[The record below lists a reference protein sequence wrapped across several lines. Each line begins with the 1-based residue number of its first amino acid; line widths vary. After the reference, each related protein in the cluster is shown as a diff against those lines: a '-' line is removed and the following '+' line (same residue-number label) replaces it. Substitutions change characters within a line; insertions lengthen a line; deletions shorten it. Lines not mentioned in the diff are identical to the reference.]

1 MKGDSY
7 NSRIIDGTYQK
18 DREPLAFQSGYF
30 NADEMSFEMLLSM
43 ASEYAAS
50 FNYYNVIN
58 QKDGHWDSLFNA
70 NEVVI
75 MALIATTDLERM
87 TSDFSRL
94 ETANINVPAEYVVR
108 VASMLDFWLQRL
120 AAASTDSAAL
130 LRRDMHDMASANLLP
145 GLHTAA
151 EIINRSEGGAARLT
165 EINIAALSPLWNIAG
180 NDQHYRFE
188 HAVAIESNDH
198 FALMEQLES
207 ALLKMVE
214 SIRYLKKVVSSALAA
229 SLKAQSHEPAIGLYM
244 VFLKLYTVAQK
255 QLNQFTGRHLNFYY
269 RDCLQT
275 RPRDRKTESL
285 FLRFEPAP
293 SAKPFVVDRALEFTS
308 EKNVSEESVLYQ
320 LKDPLLVRRAR
331 VVSLKTLYL
340 QRNRLM
346 SPERELR
353 HVTRMKLY
361 ERTLPLDES
370 DEPLNAMPI
379 FGNIRSG
386 MSLAGM
392 TDAKVGF
399 CIASAILALKE
410 GRREINVTVD
420 FMVPGDGALNKLF
433 AESSAVNSIESFNI
447 WFGQVFSYYLLMGE
461 AFLSQPRLKKLNEL
475 ISRYDND
482 KACEKLISKSWQD
495 IFYHLF
501 KHPFLITLSG
511 ENGWLEVKEYLISP
525 AIEDDSGNNSGLKL
539 TLSLGHSDEAVVPY
553 DREIHGGDRNCE
565 LPMINILLDPE
576 ASFFSYSLLNS
587 MAVNS
592 IEIDVA
598 VESVK
603 DVVVSNHL
611 GRLDSAKPF
620 APFGPL
626 PTRHSYMVVGSREA
640 AGKQVTCMELAIE
653 WGDLPT
659 LSGGFSSHYQGYD
672 FVPLNADFKAEVSV
686 LQNGNWMPGKAET
699 QYRVGLFQSG
709 DGGVVAEKSLLT
721 VGAIDYFRPL
731 DAIETNQRYEYR
743 SGARNGFVRVQMSSP
758 ENGFGH
764 ADYPHLLT
772 RVLSENSRRKKPLQ
786 VPLSPYTPQ
795 IKNISLNYRAHSV
808 IRMADDVSLSE
819 KSLDE
824 RFFHVHPFGVEQAYP
839 ATIKGKVHLFPIYKE
854 DGNLFIGIESS
865 QLTGTLNLFFDLDEE
880 ASRVPDTTSPVIRW
894 RCLTSRGW
902 MLLAQSRVL
911 SDSTKGFLVSG
922 VVTIDLPPDM
932 VSDSSVLARGQYW
945 LQVSTSGALEGFAG
959 LRAIYTNVGQLEC
972 SIKTVPC
979 DSVKTVGPNAAWRAM
994 TSVPGL
1000 AAVNAIGRPSGGR
1013 AAESDAQYKTR
1024 VSERLRHKGRASTAW
1039 DYERLVLENFPDLYK
1054 VKCFPNTVCNVETVS
1069 PGNVL
1074 IVVVPD
1080 VADNAHRDFDCGMVN
1095 GAELLRI
1102 RQYLQALVSPF
1113 VKVAVINPV
1122 YEKIQVRCT
1131 VKFAGDMNVGGA
1143 YIKRL
1148 NQAIS
1153 DYIYPWCDVGYKAS
1167 FGWSIRADD
1176 IESYI
1181 RELDYVDFV
1190 TNFSMLHITEEGHGT
1205 HKLMDTV
1212 KWREMENN
1220 DAKQNNRHE
1229 ALIKPRYPWSLAVPM
1244 RRHYIETTMSIE
1256 PIAAKETGVNE
1267 LEIGSTFIIGRN

>member
-1 MKGDSY
+1 MKGDSF

-50 FNYYNVIN
+50 FNYYNVVN

-108 VASMLDFWLQRL
+108 VASMLDFWLQHL

-151 EIINRSEGGAARLT
+151 EIIYRSDGGPERLS
-165 EINIAALSPLWNIAG
+165 EINIAALSPLWNIAS
-180 NDQHYRFE
+180 NEQHYRFE
-188 HAVAIESNDH
+188 HAVAIESNNH
-198 FALMEQLES
+198 FALMEQLEL

-214 SIRYLKKVVSSALAA
+214 SIRYLKKVVSSTLEQ
-229 SLKAQSHEPAIGLYM
+229 SLKGQSHEPAIGLYM

-255 QLNQFTGRHLNFYY
+255 RLNQFTERHLDFYY

-293 SAKPFVVDRALEFTS
+293 SAKPFVVDKALEFTS
-308 EKNVSEESVLYQ
+308 EKNVSEDSILYQ
-320 LKDPLLVRRAR
+320 LKDPLLVRRAS
-331 VVSLKTLYL
+331 VTSLKTLYL

-346 SPERELR
+346 SPERELG

-361 ERTLPLDES
+361 ERTLPS
-370 DEPLNAMPI
+370 DDGGEQLNAMPV
-379 FGNIRSG
+379 FGNVKSG
-386 MSLAGM
+386 MSLVGM
-392 TDAKVGF
+392 TDARVGF
-399 CIASAILALKE
+399 CVASPILALKE
-410 GRREINVTVD
+410 GRREIDVTLD
-420 FMVPGDGALNKLF
+420 FIVPGEGALKKLF
-433 AESSAVNSIESFNI
+433 SESSFVDSIEGFNA

-461 AFLSQPRLKKLNEL
+461 AFLNRPRREKLNEL
-475 ISRYDND
+475 IARYDND
-482 KACEKLISKSWQD
+482 HACEALISKSWQD

-501 KHPFLITLSG
+501 KRPFLVSLSG
-511 ENGWLEVKEYLISP
+511 ENGWLAVSEYLVSP
-525 AIEDDSGNNSGLKL
+525 AIEDDNGNNSGLKL
-539 TLSLGHSDEAVVPY
+539 TLSLDHSDEAVVPY
-553 DREIHGGDRNCE
+553 DRKIHGGDRDCE

-576 ASFFSYSLLNS
+576 SSFFSYSLLNS
-587 MAVNS
+587 MVVNS

-598 VESVK
+598 VEGVK

-611 GRLDSAKPF
+611 GRLDAAKPF

-640 AGKQVTCMELAIE
+640 AGKQATSMELAIE

-659 LSGGFSSHYQGYD
+659 LSGGFSSHYQDYD

-686 LQNGNWMPGKAET
+686 LQNGNWMPGKADT

-721 VGAIDYFRPL
+721 VGAIDYFKPL
-731 DAIETNQRYEYR
+731 DAIEVNQRYEYR
-743 SGARNGFVRVQMSSP
+743 SGARNGFVKFQMTSP

-772 RVLSENSRRKKPLQ
+772 RVLSENSRRKKPLP
-786 VPLSPYTPQ
+786 VPQSPYTPQ
-795 IKNISLNYRAHSV
+795 IKNISLNYKAHSL
-808 IRMADDVSLSE
+808 IRVVDDVSLSSQ
-819 KSLDE
+819 SLDE

-839 ATIKGKVHLFPIYKE
+839 VAIKGKVHLFPIYKE

-865 QLTGTLNLFFDLDEE
+865 QLIGTLNLFFDLADD
-880 ASRVPDTTSPVIRW
+880 ATKISDTKTSEIRW
-894 RCLTSRGW
+894 RCLTATGW
-902 MLLAQSRVL
+902 VLLEQSRVL
-911 SDSTKGFLVSG
+911 SDSTEGFLVSG
-922 VVTIDLPPDM
+922 VVTLELPADM
-932 VSDSSVLARGQYW
+932 ASDSLVVAPGQYW
-945 LQVSTSGALEGFAG
+945 LQVSTNGALDGFAG
-959 LRAIYTNVGQLEC
+959 LRAVYTNVGQLEC
-972 SIKTVPC
+972 SVKTVPH
-979 DSVKTVGPNAAWRAM
+979 DGIKTFDLNAVWRAL

-1000 AAVNAIGRPSGGR
+1000 AAVSAIGRASGGR

-1039 DYERLVLENFPDLYK
+1039 DYERLVLERFPDLYK
-1054 VKCFPNTVCNVETVS
+1054 VKCFPNTVCNVEAAS

-1080 VADNAHRDFDCGMVN
+1080 VTDDARCEYDRGMVN

-1102 RQYLQALVSPF
+1102 RQYLQPLVSPF

-1122 YEKIQVRCT
+1122 YERIQVRCT
-1131 VKFAGDMNVGGA
+1131 VKFAGDINVGGA

-1148 NQAIS
+1148 NRAIS
-1153 DYIYPWCDVGYKAS
+1153 DYIYPWCDMGYKAK
-1167 FGWSIRADD
+1167 FGWAIRADD

-1190 TNFSMLHITEEGHGT
+1190 TNFSMLHITEEENET
-1205 HKLMDTV
+1205 YRLMDTV
-1212 KWREMENN
+1212 KWHAMENN
-1220 DAKQNNRHE
+1220 AEQCNRHE